1 MKKFCI
7 FVSIIFVS
15 LFTGC
20 GKDKGITG
28 TSTELTIEATT
39 TESDVVVEIDDTT
52 EEVTVVVQEE
62 EKPAVVPGEA
72 HVVATS
78 TGNTKPATTEATGNV
93 KPATTE
99 ATTEAPQTAKPAT
112 TEAPAQ
118 PTKPEKPATTEAPQH
133 VHNYSKW
140 VVDQAAYD
148 ETVVVKEAY
157 TETVEHPAETHTQNG
172 VSCSYCGQW
181 FATST
186 ECNAHLAAQADDYH
200 FVAGWY
206 RDPRTVVDKDAW
218 TETINHPAETKI
230 VHHDEVGHWECSC
243 GARK

>member
-28 TSTELTIEATT
+28 TSTELTTEATT

-52 EEVTVVVQEE
+52 EEVTVVVPEE
-62 EKPAVVPGEA
+62 EKPSVVPGEA
-72 HVVATS
+72 HSGS
-78 TGNTKPATTEATGNV
+78 TGSAKPATTEATGNV

-133 VHNYSKW
+133 VHNYNKW

-148 ETVVVKEAY
+148 ETVVVKEAW
-157 TETVEHPAETHTQNG
+157 TETVEHSATWHNVDGVQCNG
-172 VSCSYCGQW
+172 CGAKFTSYDGLNSHPCGDEW
-181 FATST
+181 GYGGCYVRVYDT
-186 ECNAHLAAQADDYH
+186 E
-200 FVAGWY
+200 
-206 RDPRTVVDKDAW
+206 AW
-218 TETINHPAETKI
+218 TETINHPAETKT

-243 GARK
+243 GAGK